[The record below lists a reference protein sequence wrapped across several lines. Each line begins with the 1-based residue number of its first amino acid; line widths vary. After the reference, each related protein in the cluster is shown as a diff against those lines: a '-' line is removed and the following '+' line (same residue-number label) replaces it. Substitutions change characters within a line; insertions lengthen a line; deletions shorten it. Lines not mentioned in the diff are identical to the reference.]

1 MSDVSLGPG
10 GEQLTCSEGVTGDF
24 ERTFTKLW
32 AELNETNKGW

>member
-1 MSDVSLGPG
+1 MGDVGLGPG
-10 GEQLTCSEGVTGDF
+10 GEQLTCSEAVTGEF